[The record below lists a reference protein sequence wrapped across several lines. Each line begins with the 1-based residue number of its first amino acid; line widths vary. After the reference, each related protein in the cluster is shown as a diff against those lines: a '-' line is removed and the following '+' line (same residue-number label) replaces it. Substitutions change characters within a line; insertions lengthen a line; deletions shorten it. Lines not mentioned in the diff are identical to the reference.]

1 MWFLGSD
8 VDMKGTEWSKVASNV
23 MVMRVDCRFELS
35 AWYVIHEL
43 SSRL

>member
-1 MWFLGSD
+1 
-8 VDMKGTEWSKVASNV
+8 MKSTEWSKVASNV
-23 MVMRVDCRFELS
+23 VVMVRVDWRFELS